1 MSKSI
6 TVHQKTRGRPATG
19 RYPTITARLPETTI
33 SSVDKWATKNYT
45 TRSEAIRRLVEMALV
60 LTHGKPR
67 KLSKKAISLSSAL
80 AAEEIDRLQHG
91 HAATPD
97 QQASRKRRLLKG
109 PTEFRDMRA
118 PKAKG

>member
-1 MSKSI
+1 
-6 TVHQKTRGRPATG
+6 
-19 RYPTITARLPETTI
+19 
-33 SSVDKWATKNYT
+33 
-45 TRSEAIRRLVEMALV
+45 MALV